1 MTPETRRALSD
12 AYDTTTYGVRNLWTK
27 KDIGTTAAA
36 LTADVPGHDVL
47 MLRLHKM

>member
-1 MTPETRRALSD
+1 
-12 AYDTTTYGVRNLWTK
+12 LWTK

-47 MLRLHKM
+47 MLRLNKM